1 MAKGADIR
9 NLEVYQDAMILER
22 MTYRTEHKIMNKYKK
37 LWKDII
43 DEASAICD
51 GLSDAYFIPKEQ
63 LVDKFNAAS
72 FSMSH
77 LVRIERK
84 LDISNSPDVQAIS
97 NDVRAAYDRGH
108 RYHIFVRVGKIP
120 NGGQKSD
127 RNPYKEDAQR
137 KGYSHQTIKTRE
149 N

>member
-51 GLSDAYFIPKEQ
+51 GISDAYYMPKENFEGKY
-63 LVDKFNAAS
+63 DAAC
-72 FSMSH
+72 FAMSH

-84 LDISNSPDVQAIS
+84 LDIANSPDVQTIS
-97 NDVRAAYDRGH
+97 NDVRAKYDIQIH
-108 RYHIFVRVGKIP
+108 KVRINLEGWSNSLRKKISESVRQISAVTP
-120 NGGQKSD
+120 VEETS
-127 RNPYKEDAQR
+127 R
-137 KGYSHQTIKTRE
+137 
-149 N
+149 